1 MYQLLW
7 RLGGPPETIW
17 VIWRR
22 ASTGIQTPDR
32 SVVITTTELG
42 RPLSRHLH
50 FVSYHH
56 AGAVRC
62 SNLVLA
68 SVNGLQ
74 KWPLLVWESYGT
86 NRYTVLWL
94 RIEFSRDMR
103 GFLQRRWVSVCR
115 SFEGTWFPLV
125 QCQSPY
131 HGPIYTVSQPWRLQ
145 SSVPTALWMVKL
157 MDSWNETR

>member
-1 MYQLLW
+1 MEVSGQRHVPAALPPKVTQVPIVVEAGW
-7 RLGGPPETIW
+7 APETIW
-17 VIWRR
+17 AIWRK

-56 AGAVRC
+56 AGVVRG

-74 KWPLLVWESYGT
+74 TWPLLV
-86 NRYTVLWL
+86 
-94 RIEFSRDMR
+94 
-103 GFLQRRWVSVCR
+103 
-115 SFEGTWFPLV
+115 
-125 QCQSPY
+125 
-131 HGPIYTVSQPWRLQ
+131 
-145 SSVPTALWMVKL
+145 
-157 MDSWNETR
+157 